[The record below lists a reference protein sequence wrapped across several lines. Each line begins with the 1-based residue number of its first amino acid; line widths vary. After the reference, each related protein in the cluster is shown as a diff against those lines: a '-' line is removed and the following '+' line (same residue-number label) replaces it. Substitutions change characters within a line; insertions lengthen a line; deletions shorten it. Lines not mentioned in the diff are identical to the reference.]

1 MTLAVGDMNATATR
15 KPKRP
20 PRKEAKNIGKSKTRQ
35 AEVLAIVRAENPTIT
50 AHDYAARFNLTQ
62 ADKLRLQGF
71 ALEYLKDY
79 NVHNAAMRLGYPD
92 MVAASTGNLLLNNC
106 YTQLL
111 LSETMKLATVD
122 SVVSVQQVVGRL
134 WEEANAPDVA
144 FSSNASTRISALGS
158 LAKIL
163 RLGESKPVNQQD
175 FTPSGVM
182 VVPIAASPEEW
193 GAIVQ
198 RQQRELKASTYIDAE
213 IVR

>member
-1 MTLAVGDMNATATR
+1 MSATTIR

-20 PRKEAKNIGKSKTRQ
+20 PRKRAANIGKSKERQ
-35 AEVLAIVRAENPTIT
+35 SEVLAIVRHENPTIT
-50 AHDYAARFNLTQ
+50 AEEYSVRFKLTPE
-62 ADKLRLQGF
+62 DKFRLHGF

-79 NVHNAAMRLGYPD
+79 NVHKAAMRLGYPD
-92 MVAASTGNLLLNNC
+92 MTAHSTGNLLLNNC

-111 LSETMKLATVD
+111 LAETMKSATVD

-134 WEEANAPDVA
+134 WEEANAPDVP
-144 FSSNASTRISALGS
+144 FSSNAVSRISALS
-158 LAKIL
+158 HLAKIL
-163 RLGESKPVNQQD
+163 RLGESKPIEKSND
-175 FTPSGVM
+175 IIPSGIM
-182 VVPIAASPEEW
+182 LVPMTANPEEW